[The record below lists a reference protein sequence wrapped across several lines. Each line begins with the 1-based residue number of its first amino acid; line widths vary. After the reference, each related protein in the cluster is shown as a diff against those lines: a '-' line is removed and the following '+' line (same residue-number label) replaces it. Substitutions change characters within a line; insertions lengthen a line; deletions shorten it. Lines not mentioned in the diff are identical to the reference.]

1 MHILFVEDHR
11 ESADAFAALAIGFGH
26 DVEVAYDG
34 ENAIA
39 LTQAHVFDA
48 IFFDL
53 SLPDADGRDLCRE
66 VRAHGASRHACIF
79 AVTGMAD
86 LSDDELAPFDGYLM
100 KPLTVDA
107 LQNALK
113 AAEG

>member
-1 MHILFVEDHR
+1 M
-11 ESADAFAALAIGFGH
+11 
-26 DVEVAYDG
+26 
-34 ENAIA
+34 
-39 LTQAHVFDA
+39 
-48 IFFDL
+48 
-53 SLPDADGRDLCRE
+53 
-66 VRAHGASRHACIF
+66 RAHGASRHACIF